1 MRHER
6 SSALSPEGGMAQ
18 EATRYSVGVDWG
30 SARHQVCVLDA
41 TGAVVQEEA
50 IEHTGAA
57 LGTWVARLLRRV
69 EDDASRLAVAIEV
82 PRGPVVEVLLERG
95 IPTFSVNPKQLA
107 AFRDRAGAAGAKDD
121 RRDARLLA
129 RALQTD
135 PHCFRALGTDDPLV
149 IQLREWSRMDA
160 ELVAELGRLTNRLR
174 EQWQR
179 YYVQLLELSPAATDA
194 WVWRLWERAPTP
206 AAGARLRLDTI
217 SGIVHAYHLRRW
229 TPVQVKTVL
238 RTPALVVA
246 PGTVEAATAHA
257 RYLIERLWLV
267 QQQRESCTKQLEAL
281 LAQLEDPAEPPG
293 SGPSD
298 VTILRSMP
306 GVGPVVAARFLAEAA
321 HPIAAR
327 ALAMLRAWAGL
338 APVTRQSG
346 KTRLVVMRTAC
357 NHALRNACYFWALG
371 SLKCDAGSRHYYRQL
386 RARGHTHGRALRDVA
401 DRLLRILV
409 AMLKTRTLYDATCC
423 APVLSMP

>member
-1 MRHER
+1 MT
-6 SSALSPEGGMAQ
+6 Q
-18 EATRYSVGVDWG
+18 EVARYTVGVDWG
-30 SARHQVCVLDA
+30 SASHQVCVLDA
-41 TGAVVQEEA
+41 TGTVVHEEA
-50 IEHTGAA
+50 VAHTGMA
-57 LGTWVARLLRRV
+57 LGAWVARLLQRV
-69 EDDASRLAVAIEV
+69 GDDASRLAVAIEV

-107 AFRDRAGAAGAKDD
+107 AFRDRASVAGAKDD

-135 PHCFRALGTDDPLV
+135 PQYFRALGTDDPIV

-160 ELVAELGRLTNRLR
+160 ELVAEIGRLTNRLR

-179 YYVQLLELSPAATDA
+179 YYVQLLELSPAASDA

-206 AAGARLRLDTI
+206 SLGARLRLDTI
-217 SGIVHAYHLRRW
+217 SSIVHAYHLRRW
-229 TPVQVKTVL
+229 TPEQVKAVL
-238 RTPALVVA
+238 RTPALEVA

-257 RYLIERLWLV
+257 RYLIERLWLI
-267 QQQRESCTKQLEAL
+267 QQQRESCTKQLETL
-281 LAQLEDPAEPPG
+281 LAQLENPSEPPAG

-306 GVGPVVAARFLAEAA
+306 GVGPVVAARLLAEAS
-321 HPIAAR
+321 HPVAAR
-327 ALAMLRAWAGL
+327 GLAMLRAWAGL

-357 NHALRNACYFWALG
+357 NRALRNACYFWALA
-371 SLKCDAGSRHYYRQL
+371 SLKCDVSSRHYYRQL

-409 AMLKTRTLYDATCC
+409 AMLKTRTLYDAARF
-423 APVLSMP
+423 APVVSMS